1 MADSTIQALQTLT
14 PAKQD
19 LVLVVDQ
26 SDSYGAKKLTLE
38 ALMNFVLGNSAAFDI
53 SNGRLRLQN
62 SLNANGKKITGLAA
76 GEQPG
81 DAVNYGTVSHLVEQL
96 TEVSPDAPTIEEYG
110 SHLRVSTT
118 AIDAPSGGSYLFY
131 WCVDQLASTELTV
144 SGGAV
149 VSGTGT
155 VYCEGSVA
163 NVANILKT
171 AGLVGRYLH
180 VAVRYRNSQHVSPI
194 SATKHHLLSTGIF
207 EDVFSESLDVKP
219 PAELSLVTENNRLV
233 ISANPGDDV
242 PPGTMYYAEIVMNN
256 EDNYDVQGN
265 EYCLIRLASYTPEF
279 TYEVPVSASKW
290 AYAHVRVLAVAPNGA
305 QGATET
311 VSAGYTYY
319 SGNILDDALL
329 GAIATAVADCLQ
341 TAGGEALVKK

>member
-19 LVLVVDQ
+19 LILAVDQ

-207 EDVFSESLDVKP
+207 EDVFSDSMVVP
-219 PAELSLVTENNRLV
+219 PPTELSVVADDNLLV
-233 ISANPGDDV
+233 ISASPGADV
-242 PPGTMYYAEIVMNN
+242 PPGTRYCAEIVMSN
-256 EDNYDVQGN
+256 DNDYDVVGS
-265 EYCLIRLASYTPEF
+265 EYNLIRLASYAPDF
-279 TYEVPVSASKW
+279 AYEIPVSASKYT
-290 AYAHVRVLAVAPNGA
+290 YAHVRVLAVAPNGA
-305 QGATET
+305 QGATKT